1 MTKEQ
6 VLTGNKRIIQL
17 LSFSGVVF
25 FITMLVLPFQVKAQ
39 GDLLITPRRIVFEG
53 NKTNQEINLANT
65 GQDTAVYAIS
75 FVQYRMT
82 ETGSFEQIEEPD
94 PGQLFAD
101 RYLRYFP
108 RTVTLPP
115 NESQVVR
122 MQMRRM
128 PDMQPGEYR
137 SHLYFRAV
145 PVERPLGEEDI
156 LEDTTAIGIRL
167 TPIFG
172 ITIPAI
178 IRVGDVS
185 ASVAL
190 TDLNFEMQNDT
201 IPTLTLTFNRE
212 GEKSVFGDL
221 IVDWEPP
228 RGSKVEVGIVRG
240 IAVYT
245 PNTTRQF
252 RMNLRKP
259 EGVNFN
265 EGKLL
270 VRYIDGS
277 DTSTEVFTEAEL
289 LLN

>member
-1 MTKEQ
+1 MGQELTLKNESGYQ
-6 VLTGNKRIIQL
+6 SLLKTTFLTLFVL
-17 LSFSGVVF
+17 
-25 FITMLVLPFQVKAQ
+25 LVAIPLQNYAQ

-53 NKTNQEINLANT
+53 NKQTQEINLANT
-65 GQDTAVYAIS
+65 GQDTAVYAIT
-75 FVQYRMT
+75 FVQYRMK
-82 ETGSFEQIEEPD
+82 EDGSFEQIEEPD

-101 RYLRYFP
+101 KYLRYFP

-122 MQMRRM
+122 MQLRRM

-178 IRVGDVS
+178 IRVGEISSTVS
-185 ASVAL
+185 LS
-190 TDLNFEMQNDT
+190 DLKLEMQNDT
-201 IPTLTLTFNRE
+201 IPVLNIVFNRE
-212 GEKSVFGDL
+212 GETSVYGDL
-221 IVDWEPP
+221 TVEYEPP
-228 RGSKVEVGIVRG
+228 SGGKAEVGIVRG

-245 PNTTRQF
+245 PNASRRFQM
-252 RMNLRKP
+252 RLNKP
-259 EGVNFN
+259 EGVDFSG
-265 EGKLL
+265 GKLI
-270 VRYIDGS
+270 VKYVDGS
-277 DTSTEVFTEAEL
+277 DTSSEVFAVGEL
-289 LLN
+289 SLD